1 MAYVTMRIRRPLC
14 LFAAFALLGAA
25 GLAAQSGPAYPEAQL
40 PELSRLLEMARENAP
55 SLVAQSIAKEESD
68 ARLDAAKAAYYPRF
82 DLYSTIGVRQ
92 TQYSS
97 SAAEDDTS
105 AGANF
110 NAVIRRP
117 LYHWG
122 AIEARIKQARLDQTN
137 EDLQRVLVLRQIK
150 RGLRANYL
158 NLLVNQ
164 ASLAQLRLRRESA
177 SAQLSRLGSDQQ
189 AGLVSSLEATQLNLN
204 QEQTLI
210 DIDAV
215 EADQRRILAAY
226 QREVG
231 WNEPLALDQPVPA
244 PDLAAL
250 NAWLERTRSAG
261 LGEWLSDHAEVQ
273 RRRNLLEREKAELVW
288 IKSRQRPLLNA
299 AASATRDQRSV
310 QGDNNADALT
320 FFAGVEVSWN
330 VFDGFETSA
339 RTREA
344 SARLRRM
351 ERQLEAYRA
360 ELSAQAY
367 AVLDQIGFQV
377 RQLQLNEKRAQATT
391 EGLRSAERDAAEG
404 RLSAQALRE
413 RQLSAQETSL
423 NVLRARVTLLLALN
437 DYLDLTLPAAV
448 ELAPGA

>member
-1 MAYVTMRIRRPLC
+1 MRLVQRFTVV
-14 LFAAFALLGAA
+14 LFAALG
-25 GLAAQSGPAYPEAQL
+25 LSSVLQAQITPSHPEALL
-40 PELSRLLEMARENAP
+40 PELSRLLEKARENAP
-55 SLVAQSIAKEESD
+55 TLVAQSLAKEESA
-68 ARLDAAKAAYYPRF
+68 ARLDVARAASYPRF
-82 DLYSTIGVRQ
+82 DLYSTIGIRQ
-92 TQYSS
+92 TTYDVLG
-97 SAAEDDTS
+97 AEDETS

-110 NAVIRRP
+110 NAIIRRP

-122 AIEARIKQARLDQTN
+122 AIEARIKQARLDQAN

-177 SAQLSRLGSDQQ
+177 SAQLARLGSDQQ
-189 AGLVSSLEATQLNLN
+189 AGLVSTLDATQLNLN

-226 QREVG
+226 QREIG
-231 WNEPLALDQPVPA
+231 WDEPLALDQPVPA
-244 PDLAAL
+244 PDLAAIK
-250 NAWLERTRSAG
+250 AWIERTRSAG
-261 LGEWLSDHAEVQ
+261 LGEWLHDHAEVQ

-288 IKSRQRPLLNA
+288 IKSRQRPLFNA

-310 QGDNNADALT
+310 AGDNNADALT
-320 FFAGVEVSWN
+320 LFAGVEVSWN

-391 EGLRSAERDAAEG
+391 EGLRSAERDADEG

-423 NVLRARVTLLLALN
+423 NVLRTRVTLLLALN
-437 DYLDLTLPAAV
+437 DYFDLTLPAAV
-448 ELAPGA
+448 ELAQLAPKS